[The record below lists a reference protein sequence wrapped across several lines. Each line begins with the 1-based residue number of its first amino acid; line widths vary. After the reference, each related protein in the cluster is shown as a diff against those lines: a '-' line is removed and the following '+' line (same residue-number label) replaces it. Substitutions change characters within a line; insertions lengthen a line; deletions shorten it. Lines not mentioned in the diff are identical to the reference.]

1 MVPVERQL
9 EQESEVAELFIR
21 MTYGSISDAGKNGAP
36 RAIAALL
43 AISSLG
49 MFLKTTSFS
58 EYI

>member
-9 EQESEVAELFIR
+9 EEDSQVAELFIR
-21 MTYGSISDAGKNGAP
+21 MTYGSISDAGKNAAP

-49 MFLKTTSFS
+49 IFWI
-58 EYI
+58 YVIP